1 MGDDWTRFRTC
12 LGAIKL
18 PLAAAAV
25 IAMSASASAENIKGR
40 PRVVDG
46 DTIIIRKTRIWL
58 YGIDAPEYK
67 QECSVDGRLWSC
79 GMAAKTVLM
88 QAIGHKR
95 VNCVSKPMDGDKPT
109 DRRQLVLAVCRAGSL
124 NLNEWMV
131 KKGWAVAF
139 RRHTTDYVD
148 AEQTARRKR
157 RGVWIGTFTPPS
169 EWRRQRRK

>member
-1 MGDDWTRFRTC
+1 MLR
-12 LGAIKL
+12 LVLALVLLL
-18 PLAAAAV
+18 PIPAALAD
-25 IAMSASASAENIKGR
+25 ITGK

-46 DTIIIRKTRIWL
+46 DTIIIRKTRIRL
-58 YGIDAPEYK
+58 HGIDAPEYK